1 MKPVRPIATA
11 CILVLLLL
19 SSGCTGGQKAPEATP
34 APATP
39 MLTTAVPTA
48 GAENPYPNASAMNV
62 KVPFGTKG
70 MTGTAAVTKY
80 YIRPVYSWTSPSW
93 RSAREQATYA
103 PGNEPQT
110 GFNTEK
116 PAEGSTFLFVFMKFS
131 ADGSQP
137 LYVPSPS
144 QVAVAAGGKVYQ
156 YRPVSDSGV
165 VIEGITGTQYDYLV
179 GKGGTGGYVQPGA
192 SNDVEGYLIYE
203 IPENLP
209 PDRIY
214 VLANLDY
221 QTRGEWRLA

>member
-1 MKPVRPIATA
+1 MKPVHLLATA
-11 CILVLLLL
+11 CTLILLLF
-19 SSGCTGGQKAPEATP
+19 SCGCTGGQKVSEATP
-34 APATP
+34 APATLLP
-39 MLTTAVPTA
+39 ATAVTPVVT
-48 GAENPYPNASAMNV
+48 ENPYPNASALKV
-62 KVPFGTKG
+62 KIPFGTRE

-80 YIRPVYSWTSPSW
+80 YIRPEYSWTSPSW
-93 RSAREQATYA
+93 RSAREQAAYA

-116 PAEGSTFLFVFMKFS
+116 PAAGNTFLFVFYKFS

-137 LYVPSPS
+137 VYVPSPNQFVVS
-144 QVAVAAGGKVYQ
+144 AGGTTYQ

-203 IPENLP
+203 IPSDLS
-209 PDRIY
+209 PDQIY
-214 VLANLDY
+214 VVANLDY
-221 QTRGEWRLA
+221 QNRGEWRLA